1 MFSLFPKYAFAGA
14 YEPKK
19 KFDGIILAKSLFGG
33 APKPV
38 VTPPA
43 VMPTPD
49 DEAVKAAKKRK
60 QAAAMQ
66 STGRQST
73 ILTDYGNAEKLG

>member
-1 MFSLFPKYAFAGA
+1 MGSLFKGP
-14 YEPKK
+14 
-19 KFDGIILAKSLFGG
+19 
-33 APKPV
+33 PKPV

-60 QAAAMQ
+60 TAASMQ
-66 STGRQST
+66 RSGRQST
-73 ILTDYGNAEKLG
+73 ILTDYSDSGSDKLG